1 MDHSKL
7 WKIQEIGIP
16 DHLTCL
22 LRNLYAS
29 QEATVRTGHG
39 TTGWFQIEK
48 GVHQGCILSP
58 CLFNLYAGYIL
69 QNAGLDE
76 AQAGIKIARRNI
88 NSLRYADDTTVMT
101 ESEEELKSFLTKEES
116 EKFGLKLNIQ
126 KTEIMASGSISSV
139 QSFSRVR
146 LFVTSWT
153 AAHQARPWNAPGK
166 STGVGC
172 HFLLQGIF
180 LTQGSN
186 PGLPHFRWT
195 FYQLSLQGSQYKQSK
210 HQVSP

>member
-1 MDHSKL
+1 MQVKKQQLELDMDQQAGSKL
-7 WKIQEIGIP
+7 GKE
-16 DHLTCL
+16 
-22 LRNLYAS
+22 YVKA
-29 QEATVRTGHG
+29 V
-39 TTGWFQIEK
+39 
-48 GVHQGCILSP
+48 LSP
-58 CLFNLYAGYIL
+58 CLFNLYAEYIL
-69 QNAGLDE
+69 QNAGMDE
-76 AQAGIKIARRNI
+76 AQAGIRIARRNI
-88 NSLRYADDTTVMT
+88 NSIRYADDITVMT
-101 ESEEELKSFLTKEES
+101 ESEEELKSFLAKEES

-126 KTEIMASGSISSV
+126 KTEIMASGSVSSV

-153 AAHQARPWNAPGK
+153 AAHQARQWNAPGK
-166 STGVGC
+166 NTEVGC

-186 PGLPHFRWT
+186 PGLPHCRWT